1 MIMKVL
7 RGFIAAVCFV
17 LLSVVRVDACT
28 GGGEERLTFEG
39 FKRVTHLSTSGMN
52 LWVEVTNRSCWRMVV
67 VEAEVD
73 IYVEDA
79 KRLTLSL
86 RDRVEVPRKA
96 TTEVLI
102 PIRITSH
109 SMFSIVGIIGRI
121 ATGRREDITINY
133 RLRAGTPLF
142 KRTFAEEGV
151 PVEVLLD
158 ELDMPESEIGI
169 LERLLD

>member
-1 MIMKVL
+1 MTMRVL
-7 RGFIAAVCFV
+7 RSFVVAVCFV
-17 LLSVVRVDACT
+17 LLSVVRADACT
-28 GGGEERLTFEG
+28 GGSEERLTFEG

-52 LWVEVTNRSCWRMVV
+52 LWVEVTNRSCWRMDV

-73 IYVEDA
+73 IYVEGA

-109 SMFSIVGIIGRI
+109 SMFSIVGRSGHNENDSKSFD
-121 ATGRREDITINY
+121 G
-133 RLRAGTPLF
+133 
-142 KRTFAEEGV
+142 
-151 PVEVLLD
+151 
-158 ELDMPESEIGI
+158 
-169 LERLLD
+169 